1 MARRLNGPVVR
12 VPAPGIF
19 RGVKAQIHRGGRMI
33 RSHADGDH
41 PSPTEPAGLLQHASH
56 LDLLVRDVSVSAGP
70 EVDAIV
76 VPAARDAAHLHAVS
90 ALAAE
95 VGCPLVILAS
105 RRTRVEE
112 ARAVG
117 AEHGVRP
124 LVVDVRGRSL
134 PVDLETHAGPYAR
147 SSDLALKRN
156 LALLL
161 SRLAGWECVL
171 FLDDDVT
178 DVDPAELRTAAALI
192 GKYRAVGLE
201 NVGWFDNS
209 VVCHAN
215 RDTGGKQFCFV
226 GAGGL
231 LVQTAHT
238 RSFFPNVYNEDWFF
252 LLEED
257 GLTEVAMSGHCVQA
271 SFDPYEE
278 PSRARR
284 EEFGDCLAEGLF
296 ALLDDGAQL
305 SDADHRYWR
314 RFLDQRRRLIE
325 EIVARSR
332 HRPSDPVRRQR
343 ILASMNVARDA
354 LADVSAS
361 LCVAYLDAW
370 RRDRDRWA
378 GYVSGL
384 DGHLG
389 PEEALARLGLAA

>member
-1 MARRLNGPVVR
+1 
-12 VPAPGIF
+12 
-19 RGVKAQIHRGGRMI
+19 MI
-33 RSHADGDH
+33 RSHADGDL
-41 PSPTEPAGLLQHASH
+41 PSGPATRRPTGSTGHLQHASH
-56 LDLLVRDVSVSAGP
+56 LDLLVRGVSAPAGP

-76 VPAARDAAHLHAVS
+76 VPAARDAAYLHAAS

-95 VGCPLVILAS
+95 VDCPLVILTS
-105 RRTRVEE
+105 RRASAGE
-112 ARAVG
+112 ARAVA
-117 AEHGVRP
+117 AEHGIRP
-124 LVVDVRGRSL
+124 LVADIRGRSL
-134 PVDLETHAGPYAR
+134 PVLLETHSGGYSR
-147 SSDLALKRN
+147 SSDTALKRN

-161 SRLAGWECVL
+161 SRLTGWECVL

-178 DVDPAELRTAAALI
+178 DIDPAELRTAAALI

-215 RDTGGKQFCFV
+215 RDTGGEQFCFV

-231 LVQTAHT
+231 LVRAAHT

-257 GLTEVAMSGHCVQA
+257 GLTEVAMSGHCAQA
-271 SFDPYEE
+271 SFDPYVD
-278 PSRARR
+278 PQRARR

-325 EIVARSR
+325 EIIARAR
-332 HRPSDPVRRQR
+332 HRPREPGRRER
-343 ILASMNVARDA
+343 ILASMNASRDA

-370 RRDRDRWA
+370 RRDRERWA
-378 GYVSGL
+378 DYISRL
-384 DGHLG
+384 DGRVS
-389 PEEALARLGLAA
+389 PDEAFARLGL

>member
-1 MARRLNGPVVR
+1 
-12 VPAPGIF
+12 
-19 RGVKAQIHRGGRMI
+19 MI
-33 RSHADGDH
+33 RSHADGDQPSAPASRRPTESTGHLQH
-41 PSPTEPAGLLQHASH
+41 PSH
-56 LDLLVRDVSVSAGP
+56 LELLVRGVSAPAGP

-76 VPAARDAAHLHAVS
+76 VPAARDAAYLHAAS
-90 ALAAE
+90 ALAAQ
-95 VGCPLVILAS
+95 VACPLLIMTSHRANAA
-105 RRTRVEE
+105 E
-112 ARAVG
+112 ARAVA

-124 LVVDVRGRSL
+124 VVVDIHGREL
-134 PVDLETHAGPYAR
+134 PVRLETHSGPYAR
-147 SSDLALKRN
+147 PSDTALKRN

-161 SRLAGWECVL
+161 SRMAGWECVL

-178 DVDPAELRTAAALI
+178 GIDPAELRTAAALI

-215 RDTGGKQFCFV
+215 RETGGEQFCFV

-231 LVQTAHT
+231 LVQART

-257 GLTEVAMSGHCVQA
+257 GLTEVAMSGHCAQA
-271 SFDPYEE
+271 SFDPYAD
-278 PSRARR
+278 PARARR

-314 RFLDQRRRLIE
+314 RFLEQRRRLIE
-325 EIVARSR
+325 EIIGRAR
-332 HRPSDPVRRQR
+332 HRPADPDRRAR
-343 ILASMNVARDA
+343 ILASMNAARDA

-370 RRDRDRWA
+370 RRDRERWA
-378 GYVSGL
+378 AYVDRFDVRVSL
-384 DGHLG
+384 D
-389 PEEALARLGLAA
+389 EAVARLGL

>member
-1 MARRLNGPVVR
+1 
-12 VPAPGIF
+12 
-19 RGVKAQIHRGGRMI
+19 MI

-41 PSPTEPAGLLQHASH
+41 PSIPVLRRSTAVGGVQHPSH
-56 LDLLVRDVSVSAGP
+56 LDLLARDVSTSAGP

-76 VPAARDAAHLHAVS
+76 VPAARDAAYLHAAS

-95 VGCPLVILAS
+95 ISCPLVVFTS
-105 RRTRVEE
+105 RRATVGESL
-112 ARAVG
+112 AVA

-124 LVVDVRGRSL
+124 LAIDVDRQTL
-134 PVDLETHAGPYAR
+134 PVPLETHSGPYAR
-147 SSDLALKRN
+147 RSDTALKRN

-161 SRLAGWECVL
+161 SRLTGWECVL

-178 DVDPAELRTAAALI
+178 DIDSSELRTASALI

-201 NVGWFDNS
+201 NVGYFDNS

-215 RDTGGKQFCFV
+215 RDTGGEQFCFV

-231 LVQTAHT
+231 LVQAART
-238 RSFFPNVYNEDWFF
+238 RAFFPNIYNEDWFF

-257 GLTEVAMSGHCVQA
+257 RLTEVAMSGHCAQA

-278 PSRARR
+278 PARARR

-314 RFLDQRRRLIE
+314 RFLAQRRRLIE
-325 EIVARSR
+325 EIIGRAR
-332 HRPSDPVRRQR
+332 HRPAEPGRRAQ
-343 ILASMNVARDA
+343 ILASMNAARDA

-370 RRDRDRWA
+370 RRDQVRWA
-378 GYVSGL
+378 DYVDRMDTRVGL
-384 DGHLG
+384 G
-389 PEEALARLGLAA
+389 EALTRLGLVSP

>member
-1 MARRLNGPVVR
+1 
-12 VPAPGIF
+12 
-19 RGVKAQIHRGGRMI
+19 MI

-41 PSPTEPAGLLQHASH
+41 PSARAPRRATESAGPLQHASH
-56 LDLLVRDVSVSAGP
+56 LDLLVRGVSAPAGP

-76 VPAARDAAHLHAVS
+76 VPAARDAAYLHAAS
-90 ALAAE
+90 SLAAR
-95 VGCPLVILAS
+95 VGCPLVILVSLRAGAA
-105 RRTRVEE
+105 E

-117 AEHGVRP
+117 AEHGISP

-134 PVDLETHAGPYAR
+134 PVPLETHAGPYAR
-147 SSDLALKRN
+147 GSDTALKRN

-178 DVDPAELRTAAALI
+178 DIDPVELRTAAALV

-201 NVGWFDNS
+201 NVGWYDNS

-215 RDTGGKQFCFV
+215 RDTGGEQFCFV

-231 LVQTAHT
+231 LVQAART

-271 SFDPYEE
+271 SFDPYAD
-278 PSRARR
+278 PARARR

-325 EIVARSR
+325 EIIGRAR
-332 HRPSDPVRRQR
+332 HRPRDPERRGR

-354 LADVSAS
+354 LADVSAGA
-361 LCVAYLDAW
+361 CVAYLDAW
-370 RRDRDRWA
+370 RRDRERWA
-378 GYVSGL
+378 DFVNRLEGR
-384 DGHLG
+384 LG
-389 PEEALARLGLAA
+389 PQEALTRLGLAA

>member
-1 MARRLNGPVVR
+1 
-12 VPAPGIF
+12 
-19 RGVKAQIHRGGRMI
+19 MI
-33 RSHADGDH
+33 RSHADGHH
-41 PSPTEPAGLLQHASH
+41 PSVPATRRPTESTGHLQHASH
-56 LDLLVRDVSVSAGP
+56 LDLLVRGVSAPSGP

-76 VPAARDAAHLHAVS
+76 VPAARDAARLHAAS

-95 VGCPLVILAS
+95 VGCALLIMTSGRAS
-105 RRTRVEE
+105 ATE
-112 ARAVG
+112 ARAVA

-124 LVVDVRGRSL
+124 LVADFHGRPSL
-134 PVDLETHAGPYAR
+134 PVHLETHSGPYAR
-147 SSDLALKRN
+147 PSDTSLKRN

-161 SRLAGWECVL
+161 SRLSGWECVL

-178 DVDPAELRTAAALI
+178 DVDAAELRTAAALI

-215 RDTGGKQFCFV
+215 RDTGGEQFCFV

-231 LVQTAHT
+231 LVQAART

-257 GLTEVAMSGHCVQA
+257 GLTEVAMSGHCAQA
-271 SFDPYEE
+271 SYDPYAD
-278 PSRARR
+278 PARARR

-296 ALLDDGAQL
+296 ALLDDGSGL

-325 EIVARSR
+325 EIIGRAR
-332 HRPSDPVRRQR
+332 HRPGDPDRRQR
-343 ILASMNVARDA
+343 IVVAMNAARDA
-354 LADVSAS
+354 LADISAS

-370 RRDRDRWA
+370 RRDRERWA
-378 GYVSGL
+378 DYVERL
-384 DGHLG
+384 DARVGAD
-389 PEEALARLGLAA
+389 EALARLGL